1 MPVVDKLAA
10 EYSDRVEFLAVA
22 WNSTFDKTAERAAQ
36 LMPSGTIHWGL
47 DEAAE
52 VFSLYGIPYQPW
64 TVLITGSDVEVT
76 RWPGAR
82 AEAELRQELDA
93 LIALGA

>member
-10 EYSDRVEFLAVA
+10 EYADRVEFVAVG
-22 WNSTFDKTAERAAQ
+22 WKSTFDATAARAAE
-36 LMPSGTIHWGL
+36 LMPSGAIRWGL
-47 DEAAE
+47 DEQE
-52 VFSLYGIPYQPW
+52 DVFSTYGIPYQPW
-64 TVLITGSDVEVT
+64 TVLITGSDVEVD

-82 AEAELRQELDA
+82 SEGEIRQALDG

>member
-10 EYSDRVEFLAVA
+10 EYADRVGFVAVA
-22 WNSTFDKTAERAAQ
+22 WQSTLDKTAARAAE
-36 LMPSGTIHWGL
+36 LMPSGAIRWGL
-47 DEAAE
+47 DEESA
-52 VFSLYGIPYQPW
+52 VFSTYGIPYQPW
-64 TVLITGSDVEVT
+64 TVLITGSDVEVE

-82 AEAELRQELDA
+82 SEAEIRQALDD

>member
-1 MPVVDKLAA
+1 MDKLAA
-10 EYSDRVEFLAVA
+10 EYSDRVEFVAVA
-22 WNSTFDKTAERAAQ
+22 WNSTFDKTADRAAE
-36 LMPSGTIHWGL
+36 LMPSGAVQWGL
-47 DEAAE
+47 DESAQ
-52 VFSLYGIPYQPW
+52 VFGLYGIPYQPW

-82 AEAELRQELDA
+82 AEDELRQELDA